1 MEWPITPWSFEPQ
14 INIVAAWFTQP
25 SACVCV
31 VVLFV
36 AFFGLAA
43 NLFLFEHRAKA
54 VATQAAS
61 VSLDMLTH
69 PGLRIQ

>member
-1 MEWPITPWSFEPQ
+1 MEWPITPWTVEPQ
-14 INIVAAWFTQP
+14 INCVAAWFTQP
-25 SACVCV
+25 SACVRVPCVCVCVCVCV

-61 VSLDMLTH
+61 LSL
-69 PGLRIQ
+69 